1 MEDVT
6 LSIFNHGQSAVAR
19 MQTLLEQFEQEEK
32 IRVRLEMISWAMG
45 WARLAE
51 IGLYHIGPDISE
63 VGSTWVM
70 DLVRMDALRPY
81 SEAEVQAISGGRGY
95 FEACWSGGVSRG
107 ADHTIWSVPLGA
119 DSRAIF
125 YRRDL
130 LHQAGVDESSAFRD
144 FAHFERTLA
153 RLKSAGAELPL
164 ALPTKPSR
172 NSLHNLA
179 AFVWGMGGDFLNPDG
194 THLEFDQP
202 KALEGFKAF
211 FELAPYI
218 GKERFD
224 EYDSDGTFQ
233 TGKAAVTMSGYWILS
248 QRQAPSVTENLGVAA
263 LPGVPFVGGEHLA
276 IWKHARRPE
285 YALKL
290 ARFLSRKASG
300 EELYP
305 EFGLP
310 VFPDGW
316 DTPALQ
322 RPGYDVFLNALK
334 HGRSFSSGPLWGLVE
349 KRLTDALAEIWTE
362 VLAHPERAEAA
373 VERHISTLAQ
383 RLHATIK

>member
-6 LSIFNHGQSAVAR
+6 LSIFNHGQPAVAR
-19 MQTLLEQFEQEEK
+19 MQSLLKQFEQEEK
-32 IRVRLEMISWAMG
+32 IRVRLEMIPWAMG
-45 WARLAE
+45 WSRLAE
-51 IGLYHIGPDISE
+51 MGLYHVGPDISE

-81 SEAEVQAISGGRGY
+81 SEAEVQTINGGRSY
-95 FEACWSGGVSRG
+95 FDSCWAGGVSSG
-107 ADHTIWSVPLGA
+107 ADRTIWSVPLGA

-130 LHQAGVDESSAFRD
+130 LRQAGVDENSAFGD
-144 FAHFERTLA
+144 FAQFERTLA
-153 RLKSAGAELPL
+153 RLKAAGVELPL
-164 ALPTKPSR
+164 ALPTQPSR

-179 AFVWGMGGDFLNPDG
+179 AWVWGRGGNFLSADG
-194 THLEFDQP
+194 ARLEFDQP
-202 KALEGFKAF
+202 KALEGFKSF

-218 GKERFD
+218 GKQRFD
-224 EYDSDGTFQ
+224 EYDSDGAFL
-233 TGKAAVTMSGYWILS
+233 TGRAAVSMSGYWMLS
-248 QRQAPSVTENLGVAA
+248 LPQAPSVAENLGVTS

-300 EELYP
+300 EVLYP

-310 VFPDGW
+310 VAPDGW
-316 DTPALQ
+316 DAPVLQ
-322 RPGYDVFLNALK
+322 HPGYAVFLNALQ
-334 HGRSFSSGPLWGLVE
+334 HGRSFSSGQLWGLVE
-349 KRLTDALAEIWTE
+349 KRLTDALADIWTE
-362 VLAHPERAEAA
+362 VLAHPEHADAT

-383 RLHATIK
+383 RLRATIK